1 MNMNEIDPR
10 CSVLCELPD
19 KPGALFVLLS
29 FFWKHE
35 IQLTAIE
42 SRPVTGSDATMT
54 IQLSFAGSRE
64 DPVIQKLV
72 NDMAKK
78 CRSILVLDEKVVPWF
93 PRHISD
99 LDLIANRT
107 LDAGGDLES
116 DHPGFSDETYR
127 ERRGKLAEIAQ
138 TYKWNEPIPYV
149 DYEKYEIETWGAVY
163 DELEKMR
170 GHTCKEYR
178 DILPRMERHCGYS
191 NQSIPQAQ
199 DISNFLMQSTGFRLR
214 PVAGLLSSRDF
225 LNGLAF
231 RVFFSTQYIRHSS
244 RPLYTPEPDI
254 CHELLGHAPM
264 FADPSF
270 AEFSQEVGLASLG
283 ASDEDI
289 KRLATCYWHTVEFGL
304 LKEDGEMKAYG
315 AGVLSSFGEMAHACQ
330 DIHREDAPTYLPWNP
345 EVASRTDY
353 PITTYQPTYFVADS
367 LSDAKSK
374 LMEFTETLPKPFY
387 ARYNALTSTVWVD
400 RNVKRG
406 DKDAHEEEK
415 VSYGN

>member
-1 MNMNEIDPR
+1 MFSVKRVAHRATLVAICGQSSLVAGIVSGPPALNLGKEIQSIHSRSFSSHPGILNPPVGMAGMSVSMNTLDPR

-35 IQLTAIE
+35 VQLTAIE
-42 SRPVTGSDATMT
+42 SRPVTGSDQTMT

-72 NDMAKK
+72 NDMSKK

-116 DHPGFSDETYR
+116 DHPGFSDPVYR
-127 ERRGKLAEIAQ
+127 ERRAALAEVAQ
-138 TYKWNEPIPYV
+138 TYRWNESIPYINYT
-149 DYEKYEIETWGAVY
+149 DYEIKTWGAVY

-170 GHTCKEYR
+170 SYTCKEYR
-178 DILPRMERHCGYS
+178 EILPNMEKHVGYS
-191 NQSIPQAQ
+191 NKSIPQAQ
-199 DISNFLMQSTGFRLR
+199 DISQFLQACTGFRLR

-264 FADPSF
+264 FADSAF
-270 AEFSQEVGLASLG
+270 ADFSQEVGLASLG
-283 ASDEDI
+283 E
-289 KRLATCYWHTVEFGL
+289 
-304 LKEDGEMKAYG
+304 
-315 AGVLSSFGEMAHACQ
+315 
-330 DIHREDAPTYLPWNP
+330 
-345 EVASRTDY
+345 
-353 PITTYQPTYFVADS
+353 
-367 LSDAKSK
+367 
-374 LMEFTETLPKPFY
+374 Y
-387 ARYNALTSTVWVD
+387 AFISTISVP
-400 RNVKRG
+400 
-406 DKDAHEEEK
+406 
-415 VSYGN
+415 